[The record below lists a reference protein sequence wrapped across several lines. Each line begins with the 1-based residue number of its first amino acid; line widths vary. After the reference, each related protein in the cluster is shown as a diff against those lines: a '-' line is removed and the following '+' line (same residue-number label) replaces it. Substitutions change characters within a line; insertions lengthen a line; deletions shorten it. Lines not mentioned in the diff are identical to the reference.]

1 MKKLTSTATAVALAL
16 CGSVSTAIA
25 ADYQVSITN
34 LSSGIHFTP
43 LIASAHSP
51 SVAMFTS
58 GSPASA
64 EMQAIAEGG
73 NVAPMAALLESVGAS
88 VATADGLL
96 APGATVTL
104 MLQDSGTSGN
114 SVLSVSGMLLP
125 TNDGFIGLNSVHL
138 PGASGPAS
146 MTWNANGYDAG
157 TEANDELVGSG
168 APGEAGF
175 PAPPPIVAT
184 GTGVGGHGI
193 AASIEGFV
201 HIHRNVLGDLD
212 ATGGRSDINA
222 AVHRWLNPIARIT
235 VTRMGAAGGE
245 VPAAV
250 SGLNGIA
257 YSASSIEI
265 FWDRA
270 TSSNSTVTAY
280 EIYRNGHLIN
290 TLDALSY
297 FDDSLEADTS
307 YEYEVKAV
315 DANGVRGPSA
325 MVNISTRS

>member
-1 MKKLTSTATAVALAL
+1 MNKLTSTATAVALAL
-16 CGSVSTAIA
+16 CGSVSTAMA
-25 ADYQVSITN
+25 ADYQVTITN
-34 LSSGIHFTP
+34 LTSGIHFTP

-58 GSPASA
+58 GSAASA

-88 VATADGLL
+88 VATGEGLL

-104 MLQDSGTSGN
+104 MLQDSGTEGN
-114 SVLSVSGMLLP
+114 TVLSVSGMLLP
-125 TNDGFIGLNSVHL
+125 TNDGFVGLNSVHL

-146 MTWNANGYDAG
+146 MSWNANGYDAG

-175 PAPPPIVAT
+175 PAPPPVVGT

-193 AASIEGFV
+193 PTSIEGFV

-212 ATGGRSDINA
+212 ANGGRSDINA
-222 AVHRWLNPIARIT
+222 AVHRWLNPVARIT
-235 VTRMGAAGGE
+235 VTRMGADGGDG
-245 VPAAV
+245 PTAV
-250 SGLNGIA
+250 TGLNGIA

-270 TSSNSTVTAY
+270 ASSDSVVTGY
-280 EIYRNGHLIN
+280 EIYRNGRLVD

-297 FDDSLEADTS
+297 FDDSLDADTA
-307 YEYEVKAV
+307 YQYEVKAV

-325 MVNISTRS
+325 MVSLSTRS